1 MHHIL
6 QIEARS
12 GLACEVTEYWS
23 SVPGSGLVLQ
33 LPASLILGDRANLKP
48 SEISVIKKILK
59 VAHLIL

>member
-23 SVPGSGLVLQ
+23 SVPGSGLVQLQ
-33 LPASLILGDRANLKP
+33 LLILGDRANLKP